1 MKIEK
6 YLILNHYLLSLF
18 GVEEFK
24 KLQDALSD
32 KRGGDNPEG
41 RSYFADVLCGLDN
54 LDRARLHDEKLLKY
68 DDRIRLYV
76 GKINRLREM
85 KIVLKYFQYLAL
97 LFTEIALDAWKHR
110 RAEFLYD
117 LNRFLNDYREKQHFD
132 ILDEFTEKDLL
143 KIAFWMATGS
153 GKTLLMHINYHQFRH
168 YRLFSPDNIL
178 LITPNEGLSRQHREE
193 LQKSGIPCSLYTE
206 NPGGTGYLT
215 GEDPIL
221 IIEMT
226 KLVEEK
232 KGGGVTVPVER
243 FEGRNLIF
251 VDEGHKGKKAE
262 DQKWAQLR
270 NKLAENGFTFEY
282 SATFGQILNE
292 NQKETLKEYA
302 KAILFDYSYRYF
314 YLDGYGK
321 DFTVLNAR
329 EGDVGEQRFQETMF
343 AANLLAYYHQLLIYD
358 QHQSQAREHN
368 LERPLWIF
376 VGTTV
381 NAEESDVMQIIGL
394 FRRVL
399 DDEAWLHTKMDAI
412 LSGNSGLRKAEGG
425 GDAFED
431 AFEFIPESGVD
442 VDDLYRR
449 VFGGRGQFRVHEIK
463 KGDGEL
469 GLRVG
474 ENSYFGVVNIGN
486 VAALKEGLA
495 NKGISVE
502 PDAVSPSLFDAIKK
516 DDSPLQ
522 VLIGSKKFIE
532 GWDTWRVSSMGLL
545 NIGTGQGPQIIQ
557 LFGRGIRLKG
567 KGFSLKRSADK
578 GPVSCLETL
587 HIYGM
592 KADYLNRFLAA
603 IKKEEVEFE
612 SIDIPVQL
620 QHEKRWGNLW
630 WLSKDENYRF
640 EEDVVLPLSLD
651 TKIHVSLNLM
661 PRVTLF
667 VGKDRDREDAVEIQ
681 RVRTE
686 DTMKRLSE
694 MEIAILN
701 WQRIYEEIQEF
712 KMLRN
717 YWNLVFSVQNLKQ
730 ILWSDNYKV
739 MVLPHN
745 WGIASQSD
753 IQKMESVSC
762 QVLKKYIDRFYA
774 HHRKRYETKHMR
786 YELLKRQLALPLFET
801 AEDQYAYRVQVD
813 KKETGLINDLKKLV
827 KDLESLVKKEERKVL
842 PRLFFDR
849 HLYLPILLKSINR
862 KIDKISPAGLEESE
876 ERFLLNLKR
885 FVDENK
891 RKFKGYEIYV
901 LRNFPRSGIGFFNL
915 SGFYP
920 DFIMWVKNKDR
931 QRIVFLDPHGLE
943 HEKTL
948 DNQKI
953 QLANDIKQLE
963 KELGDR
969 NVSLDSFILSK
980 TSYDS
985 LIKGRTKPE
994 SKREFKANHVLFL
1007 DDKEEWPEELF
1018 QKIGIQTSGTGS
1030 AAQ

>member
-6 YLILNHYLLSLF
+6 YLILNRYLLSLF

-41 RSYFADVLCGLDN
+41 RSYFADILCGLES
-54 LDRARLHDEKLLKY
+54 LDRTRLPEDKLLEY
-68 DDRIRLYV
+68 DDHIRLCL

-117 LNRFLNDYREKQHFD
+117 LNRFLNDYRDKQHFD
-132 ILDEFTEKDLL
+132 IFDEFTERDLL

-153 GKTLLMHINYHQFRH
+153 GKTLMMHINYHQFRH
-168 YRLFSPDNIL
+168 YRPFSPENIL
-178 LITPNEGLSRQHREE
+178 LITPNEGLSRQHQEE
-193 LQKSGIPCSLYTE
+193 LHKSGIPCSLYTE
-206 NPGGTGYLT
+206 NPGGTGFLT

-251 VDEGHKGKKAE
+251 VDEGHKGKRAE

-282 SATFGQILNE
+282 SATFGQILSE
-292 NQKETLKEYA
+292 KQKETLKEYA

-343 AANLLAYYHQLLIYD
+343 AANLLAYYQQLLIYE

-412 LSGNSGLRKAEGG
+412 LSGNSGLRKADGG

-431 AFEFIPESGVD
+431 AFKFIPESGVD

-449 VFGGRGQFRVHEIK
+449 VFGGWGQFRVHEIK

-502 PDAVSPSLFDAIKK
+502 PDAVSASLFDAIKK

-567 KGFSLKRSADK
+567 RGYSLKRSDDK

-612 SIDIPVQL
+612 RIDIPVQI
-620 QHEKRWGNLW
+620 QHEEKWGKLW
-630 WLSKDENYRF
+630 WLSKDEKRRF
-640 EEDVVLPLSLD
+640 EEDTVLPLAVD
-651 TKIHVSLNLM
+651 RNIYVSLNLM

-667 VGKDRDREDAVEIQ
+667 VGKDRDKDDGVQIQ
-681 RVRTE
+681 QVKADE
-686 DTMKRLSE
+686 AAKRFPENVISA
-694 MEIAILN
+694 MN
-701 WQRIYEEIQEF
+701 WQKIYEEILEF

-717 YWNLVFSVQNLKQ
+717 YWNLIFSIQSLKQ
-730 ILWSDNYKV
+730 VLWSDRYKI
-739 MVLPHN
+739 MVLSHT
-745 WGIASQSD
+745 WGVESQSD
-753 IQKMESVSC
+753 LKKMQLIAC

-774 HHRKRYETKHMR
+774 HYRKRYETKHMR
-786 YELLKRQLALPLFET
+786 YELMQRQLALPLFVTGEN
-801 AEDQYAYRVQVD
+801 QYAYRVQID
-813 KKETGLINDLKKLV
+813 KKETKLIDEVKRLVNDLDTLV
-827 KDLESLVKKEERKVL
+827 KHEERKVL
-842 PRLFFDR
+842 PRIYFDR
-849 HLYLPILLKSINR
+849 HLYLPILLKGINR

-876 ERFLLNLKR
+876 QEFLVNLKR
-885 FVDENK
+885 YVDKNN
-891 RKFKGYEIYV
+891 RKFRGYDIYL
-901 LRNFPRSGIGFFNL
+901 LRNFPKTGIGFFNL

-943 HEKTL
+943 HEKSL

-953 QLANDIKQLE
+953 ELSLDIKQLE
-963 KELGDR
+963 KDLGDR
-969 NVSLDSFILSK
+969 DISLDSFILSK
-980 TSYDS
+980 TSYNA

-994 SKREFKANHVLFL
+994 SKEKFKANHVLFL
-1007 DDKEEWPEELF
+1007 EDSEGWPEELF
-1018 QKIGIQTSGTGS
+1018 QEIGVG
-1030 AAQ
+1030 A